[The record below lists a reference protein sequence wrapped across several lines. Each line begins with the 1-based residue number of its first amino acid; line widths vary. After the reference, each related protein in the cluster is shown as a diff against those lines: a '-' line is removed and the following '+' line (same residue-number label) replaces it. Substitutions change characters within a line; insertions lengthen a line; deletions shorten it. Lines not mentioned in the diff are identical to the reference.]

1 MAEVGTD
8 LERFPDAEH
17 LSSWAGV
24 CPGES
29 GKCRE
34 AAEWEV

>member
-1 MAEVGTD
+1 MAEVGTN

-24 CPGES
+24 CPGKT
-29 GKCRE
+29 GKRRQTTQRKS
-34 AAEWEV
+34 